1 MAAAD
6 LRDAIREAASSRA
19 WSQGVTLAREDRISG
34 RSASKGEQV
43 VEVRVPTRPTPYT
56 VVLYFDD
63 EEWDC
68 DCGSR
73 EAACSHAC
81 AAAIVAAEAAAKGV
95 ALPVSKTAGA
105 AIGYRLAPDP
115 AGLALT
121 RVAIE
126 AGRETPITTSVQSS
140 AAGRGP
146 KLATTEADLLVD
158 QLLGT
163 RPDAPIGADRV
174 DRLLQVLADVAD
186 VRFAGQPVKTSG
198 EVVTPRAILSDAG
211 DGVVVRLE
219 APTGARAVSL
229 GVARIGDTLHP
240 IGAIDL
246 GGARFEHLPAE
257 QRFRGRELGAVATTM
272 VPALAARI
280 PIEIRT
286 RRLPSVARGM
296 APRVMLDV
304 VQRGESLSIMA
315 IVVYGDPPVARVDGD
330 RLVHLGGDVP
340 VRDLDG
346 LRAWQ
351 DGLPLAALRASR
363 SRGGGWAPL
372 PTDWLS
378 RYGARVADLLVA
390 RRDDGKVERAALP
403 ALAELCDALEYP
415 RPKSF
420 DKLAPIIEG
429 FDRIPE
435 APLPPTSTRRCART
449 SARASTG
456 SASSATPGSARARRR
471 HGPRQDAPGA
481 LRDAGPHARRVP
493 AQRRLQLG
501 GRDREVPPRPE
512 ASPSTTA
519 RGASDRSLRRRVIT
533 TYAVLRLDAD
543 ALSKE
548 EWDVRR
554 PRRGAGHQE
563 PRQPG
568 RARRLRAARRAPGR
582 ALRHAG
588 REPPRGAVE
597 PAPLHEP
604 GPARRA
610 RDFDER
616 WARRSRPATT
626 RPRPRPSAPQVR
638 PFVLRRLKRD
648 VAPELPPRTDQVLY
662 CELTTT
668 SATVYDAVRAATQ
681 QAEVVEQA
689 RRGQRRAGRARG
701 APAAAPGGVSPGAV
715 ARAARRPRRRSS
727 ASSSARRGRGGRAQG
742 AGVLAVDVAPRSRRA
757 APDKAEGIGFT
768 RLDGST
774 RDRAGWSRRSRRP
787 NGPPVMLISLKAG
800 GTGLNLTAADHV
812 FLLDPWWNPAV
823 EDQAADRA
831 HRIGQDK
838 PVIVHKLV
846 AKDTVEEGIS
856 PSSSASAP
864 SRTRPSHVLL
874 RRLVRATPPL
884 TRDDLLA
891 LRYSAYE

>member
-1 MAAAD
+1 MAAAA
-6 LRDAIREAASSRA
+6 LRDTVREAASARA
-19 WSQGVTLAREDRISG
+19 WSQGVTLAREDRV
-34 RSASKGEQV
+34 SARAQGADEITA
-43 VEVRVPTRPTPYT
+43 EVRVPSRPTPFT
-56 VVLYFDD
+56 VVLYLADD
-63 EEWDC
+63 EWDC

-346 LRAWQ
+346 EQRLRHRLRSELDLLPGRRIEASGRDAFELSAKVARWLRA
-351 DGLPLAALRASR
+351 DAAAADAARAVPLAFDVDVSRGLAVTVGGEGRAVDALAALRAWQAGADLVALE
-363 SRGGGWAPL
+363 GGGWGAL
-372 PTDWLS
+372 PMQWLA
-378 RYGARVADLLVA
+378 RHGAILGDLLAA
-390 RRDDGKVERAALP
+390 REPDGKLPAFALP
-403 ALAELCDALEYP
+403 DAARLADDLGVPAPMDLTRLRALADDFAGIL
-415 RPKSF
+415 
-420 DKLAPIIEG
+420 
-429 FDRIPE
+429 E
-435 APLPPTSTRRCART
+435 APLPAGPDRRAAPLPAQGRRL
-449 SARASTG
+449 AGVLPRRR
-456 SASSATPGSARARRR
+456 PGLRARRR
-471 HGPRQDAPGA
+471 HGPRQDGA
-481 LRDAGPHARRVP
+481 GAG
-493 AQRRLQLG
+493 
-501 GRDREVPPRPE
+501 
-512 ASPSTTA
+512 
-519 RGASDRSLRRRVIT
+519 RGA
-533 TYAVLRLDAD
+533 
-543 ALSKE
+543 
-548 EWDVRR
+548 R
-554 PRRGAGHQE
+554 P
-563 PRQPG
+563 
-568 RARRLRAARRAPGR
+568 
-582 ALRHAG
+582 HAG
-588 REPPRGAVE
+588 RSA
-597 PAPLHEP
+597 
-604 GPARRA
+604 
-610 RDFDER
+610 
-616 WARRSRPATT
+616 
-626 RPRPRPSAPQVR
+626 RPRWRP
-638 PFVLRRLKRD
+638 
-648 VAPELPPRTDQVLY
+648 T
-662 CELTTT
+662 
-668 SATVYDAVRAATQ
+668 
-681 QAEVVEQA
+681 
-689 RRGQRRAGRARG
+689 GW
-701 APAAAPGGVSPGAV
+701 
-715 ARAARRPRRRSS
+715 PRRR
-727 ASSSARRGRGGRAQG
+727 
-742 AGVLAVDVAPRSRRA
+742 
-757 APDKAEGIGFT
+757 
-768 RLDGST
+768 GSVPT
-774 RDRAGWSRRSRRP
+774 
-787 NGPPVMLISLKAG
+787 
-800 GTGLNLTAADHV
+800 
-812 FLLDPWWNPAV
+812 
-823 EDQAADRA
+823 
-831 HRIGQDK
+831 
-838 PVIVHKLV
+838 
-846 AKDTVEEGIS
+846 
-856 PSSSASAP
+856 
-864 SRTRPSHVLL
+864 
-874 RRLVRATPPL
+874 
-884 TRDDLLA
+884 
-891 LRYSAYE
+891 

>member
-346 LRAWQ
+346 EQRLRHRLRSELDLLPGRRIEASGRDAFELSAKVARWLRA
-351 DGLPLAALRASR
+351 DAAAADAARAVPLAFDVDVSRGLAVTVGGEGRAVDALAALRAWQAGADLVALE
-363 SRGGGWAPL
+363 GGGWGRAADAVAGAPRRD
-372 PTDWLS
+372 P
-378 RYGARVADLLVA
+378 RRPPGRARA
-390 RRDDGKVERAALP
+390 RRQAAGVRAARRGAPGRRPGRAGADGSDAAARAGRRLRGDPRGAAPGGPDGDAAALP
-403 ALAELCDALEYP
+403 AQGRGLAVRSA
-415 RPKSF
+415 
-420 DKLAPIIEG
+420 A
-429 FDRIPE
+429 
-435 APLPPTSTRRCART
+435 TRRWAACWPTTWA
-449 SARASTG
+449 SARRSR
-456 SASSATPGSARARRR
+456 PSARCEGARWWSARPCAQLGRR
-471 HGPRQDAPGA
+471 GGAVPSRLSKVALYHGAGASWSTTPDVTLTTYPICATTPTRWRRSAWDAVILDEAQAIKNP
-481 LRDAGPHARRVP
+481 DSQVARAAYQLKWRVP
-493 AQRRLQLG
+493 
-501 GRDREVPPRPE
+501 
-512 ASPSTTA
+512 
-519 RGASDRSLRRRVIT
+519 RV
-533 TYAVLRLDAD
+533 AV
-543 ALSKE
+543 
-548 EWDVRR
+548 
-554 PRRGAGHQE
+554 
-563 PRQPG
+563 
-568 RARRLRAARRAPGR
+568 
-582 ALRHAG
+582 RHAH

-597 PAPLHEP
+597 PAALHQP
-604 GPARRA
+604 RAARRA
-610 RDFDER
+610 RDFASATR
-616 WARRSRPATT
+616 RRSRPATA
-626 RPRPRPSAPQVR
+626 RPPWRGCAAGCGRSCCAAQEGGGAR
-638 PFVLRRLKRD
+638 AAAAHRGGAVLRARRARARGLRRG
-648 VAPELPPRTDQVLY
+648 ERG
-662 CELTTT
+662 
-668 SATVYDAVRAATQ
+668 DA
-681 QAEVVEQA
+681 A
-689 RRGQRRAGRARG
+689 RRGGGLARARREHVM
-701 APAAAPGGVSPGAV
+701 AALEALLRLRQAACHSGLVPGQ
-715 ARAARRPRRRSS
+715 RADS
-727 ASSSARRGRGGRAQG
+727 ASSK
-742 AGVLAVDVAPRSRRA
+742 V
-757 APDKAEGIGFT
+757 T
-768 RLDGST
+768 C
-774 RDRAGWSRRSRRP
+774 WSRRSGGPRRP
-787 NGPPVMLISLKAG
+787 TGTRPWCSRSGPRCS
-800 GTGLNLTAADHV
+800 TA
-812 FLLDPWWNPAV
+812 
-823 EDQAADRA
+823 
-831 HRIGQDK
+831 
-838 PVIVHKLV
+838 
-846 AKDTVEEGIS
+846 S
-856 PSSSASAP
+856 
-864 SRTRPSHVLL
+864 SRT
-874 RRLVRATPPL
+874 
-884 TRDDLLA
+884 
-891 LRYSAYE
+891 